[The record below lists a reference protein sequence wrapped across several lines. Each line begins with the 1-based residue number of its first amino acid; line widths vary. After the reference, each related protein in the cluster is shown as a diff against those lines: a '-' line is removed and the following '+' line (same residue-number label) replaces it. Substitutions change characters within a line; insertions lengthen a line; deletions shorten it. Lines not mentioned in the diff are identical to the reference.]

1 VQILFLPFS
10 LEIMNTAPLLFKVLK
25 KSQEDK
31 KLDILPD
38 SIGSNHE
45 KEKTESI
52 HPFYNQKTAQDKAA
66 AIRRTQSAG
75 CISHMDK

>member
-1 VQILFLPFS
+1 
-10 LEIMNTAPLLFKVLK
+10 MNTAPLLFKVLK

-31 KLDILPD
+31 QSVK
-38 SIGSNHE
+38 
-45 KEKTESI
+45 KEQDTLTQTTTVCKDVNTTESI

-75 CISHMDK
+75 CMIHMDK